1 MKNLRRVLGALVL
14 LLLLARFS
22 GYGYLIR
29 GMRAT
34 YLAGHSTAN
43 IYDFEHY
50 DLRAMPA
57 VQPLPLVK
65 SEATELEMSPQT
77 MAALEETQTAS
88 LLVLK
93 NDSVVLERY
102 WGAHNESA
110 VGNSFSMA
118 KTVITLLVQIAIQD
132 GYINSWDDPVLDY
145 VPELQGGEERE
156 RLTLR
161 HLSAMTAGL
170 EISENYKKPWAK
182 LAKYYYG
189 SDVIKT
195 TLSTP
200 TGKFEPGTQFE
211 YQSASTQ
218 LLTLALSRAVQ
229 ESVSSYANRELFAK
243 VGFESEAFWHLD
255 QKDGL
260 ELGFCCLNAAT
271 RDFAK
276 LGNLVLNHGYQGEH
290 AVIDSSFLHHAS
302 RSIKSPVY
310 GQSFWIY
317 QSDPHIFAFRGML
330 GQLIIMDPANDLVVV
345 RTGQK
350 DGPKDGYFHQIE
362 RVLLEQMA
370 QWYPH

>member
-1 MKNLRRVLGALVL
+1 MNKKVTRILGALVVL
-14 LLLLARFS
+14 LLLVKFS
-22 GYGYLIR
+22 GFGYLVR
-29 GMRAT
+29 GIRAT

-43 IYDFEHY
+43 IYDYKYY
-50 DLRAMPA
+50 DLRSMPP
-57 VQPLPLVK
+57 VQPLPFPVG
-65 SEATELEMSPQT
+65 SEAFALDESTLGELE
-77 MAALEETQTAS
+77 ATQTAS
-88 LLVLK
+88 LLVLHK
-93 NDSVVLERY
+93 DSVVLERY
-102 WGAHNESA
+102 WGEHDETA

-132 GYINSWDDPVLDY
+132 GYINSWDDPVINY

-170 EISENYKKPWAK
+170 DITENYKKPWAK

-189 SDVIKT
+189 SNVLET
-195 TLSTP
+195 TLSTG
-200 TGKFEPGTQFE
+200 TGKFEPGSEFE

-218 LLTLALSRAVQ
+218 LLTLVLSRAVQ
-229 ESVSSYANRELFAK
+229 ESVSGYANRELFSK

-255 QKDGL
+255 QQDGL
-260 ELGFCCLNAAT
+260 ELGFCCLNATT

-276 LGNLVLNHGYQGEH
+276 LGNLVLHDGYQGEH
-290 AVIDSSFLHHAS
+290 AILDSSFLYSAT
-302 RSIKSPVY
+302 RPMKSAAY

-317 QSDPHIFAFRGML
+317 QNNPHIFAFRGLL
-330 GQLIIMDPANDLVVV
+330 GQLIIIDASNDLVVV

-350 DGPKDGYFHQIE
+350 DGPKEGYFHHIE

-370 QWYPH
+370 QWTDH